1 MTDQQLVGEFAKN
14 RSDGVFGELV
24 RRHIDLVYSAA
35 LRLVHDAHLTEDI
48 TQGVFLALAQNAG
61 KLTDRPVLSGW
72 LHRTT
77 QNLAANAIRAEVRR
91 RVHEQEAAAMNEL
104 LATEPDA
111 SWDDIAPHLDAAL
124 GELEDDDRDALMLR
138 YFEKKSAPEMAVQLG
153 ISDEAAQKRVR
164 RAVERLRSLFA
175 KRGVSVGAS
184 GLVVLLT
191 AHAVQAAPIELA
203 AGVSAT
209 ALAGAAASTSTVI
222 TAVKIITMTTLQKII
237 VTAAVAVLA
246 GAGLYEARQAAQLRQ
261 QVQALQHQAAPALAA
276 LQRERDEATNRLAA
290 LTDEL
295 AALKKSPTEVLKLR
309 GEVGALRQ
317 EKAAAADKSM
327 LNKLTADPEMRK
339 TLRAQQRAGMAAIYS
354 ELAKNLK
361 LSPEQT
367 GQFNDLLADN
377 IMSSIDLITQALHD
391 HNSRAEIDQLFANQD
406 AQLRNSV
413 QALVGADG
421 LAQYLDYT
429 KNLLNTLTVAQF
441 AGDLSGDSAA
451 VAEKKSQLLQAMQNT
466 TAAAL
471 AGANLPAD
479 YQPVP
484 ILNLGNIASVEE
496 ADQSLQLLDGIYAQ
510 VANQAAS
517 FLTAD
522 ELAKFQ
528 TFRTNAI
535 NSSQS
540 LLLMNRKLMAP
551 ISQ

>member
-203 AGVSAT
+203 AGVSAA

-261 QVQALQHQAAPALAA
+261 QVQALQHQSAPALAA

-441 AGDLSGDSAA
+441 AGDLSGDSTA

>member
-203 AGVSAT
+203 AGVSAA

-237 VTAAVAVLA
+237 VTAVVAVLA

-261 QVQALQHQAAPALAA
+261 QVQALQHQSAPALAA

>member
-203 AGVSAT
+203 AGVSAA

-237 VTAAVAVLA
+237 VTAVVAVLA

-441 AGDLSGDSAA
+441 AGDLSGDSTA

>member
-1 MTDQQLVGEFAKN
+1 
-14 RSDGVFGELV
+14 
-24 RRHIDLVYSAA
+24 
-35 LRLVHDAHLTEDI
+35 
-48 TQGVFLALAQNAG
+48 
-61 KLTDRPVLSGW
+61 
-72 LHRTT
+72 
-77 QNLAANAIRAEVRR
+77 
-91 RVHEQEAAAMNEL
+91 MNEL

-203 AGVSAT
+203 AGVSAA

>member
-1 MTDQQLVGEFAKN
+1 
-14 RSDGVFGELV
+14 
-24 RRHIDLVYSAA
+24 
-35 LRLVHDAHLTEDI
+35 
-48 TQGVFLALAQNAG
+48 
-61 KLTDRPVLSGW
+61 
-72 LHRTT
+72 
-77 QNLAANAIRAEVRR
+77 
-91 RVHEQEAAAMNEL
+91 
-104 LATEPDA
+104 
-111 SWDDIAPHLDAAL
+111 
-124 GELEDDDRDALMLR
+124 
-138 YFEKKSAPEMAVQLG
+138 
-153 ISDEAAQKRVR
+153 
-164 RAVERLRSLFA
+164 
-175 KRGVSVGAS
+175 
-184 GLVVLLT
+184 
-191 AHAVQAAPIELA
+191 
-203 AGVSAT
+203 
-209 ALAGAAASTSTVI
+209 
-222 TAVKIITMTTLQKII
+222 
-237 VTAAVAVLA
+237 VAVLA

-261 QVQALQHQAAPALAA
+261 QVQALQHQSAPALAA

>member
-203 AGVSAT
+203 AGVSAA